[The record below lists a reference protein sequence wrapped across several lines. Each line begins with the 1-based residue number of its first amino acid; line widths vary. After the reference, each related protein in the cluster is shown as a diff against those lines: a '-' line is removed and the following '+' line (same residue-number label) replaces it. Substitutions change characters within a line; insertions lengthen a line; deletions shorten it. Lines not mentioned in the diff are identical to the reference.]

1 MFSFCTMS
9 CVVFVYFFASNKF
22 PNLLFRPIKYK
33 LVRFLLDELG
43 IALQMH
49 KDLVRNVGNIC
60 HQESNNDVSYEDHN
74 RIEVY
79 LADLQPLIV
88 HPDKVP

>member
-49 KDLVRNVGNIC
+49 KDLKKNHKKRSVK
-60 HQESNNDVSYEDHN
+60 NNKN
-74 RIEVY
+74 KN
-79 LADLQPLIV
+79 LQF
-88 HPDKVP
+88 KKN

>member
-1 MFSFCTMS
+1 
-9 CVVFVYFFASNKF
+9 
-22 PNLLFRPIKYK
+22 
-33 LVRFLLDELG
+33 LDELG

-49 KDLVRNVGNIC
+49 KDLARNVGSIC

>member
-22 PNLLFRPIKYK
+22 PNLLFRPIKCK
-33 LVRFLLDELG
+33 LVRFLLGELE

-49 KDLVRNVGNIC
+49 KDLKKITKKI
-60 HQESNNDVSYEDHN
+60 S
-74 RIEVY
+74 
-79 LADLQPLIV
+79 
-88 HPDKVP
+88 KK

>member
-1 MFSFCTMS
+1 MS

-49 KDLVRNVGNIC
+49 MDLKKITKNQSTKIITEKDLNF
-60 HQESNNDVSYEDHN
+60 NNKKK
-74 RIEVY
+74 I
-79 LADLQPLIV
+79 
-88 HPDKVP
+88 